1 MPVLGACMRIHL
13 LAAAALAVTA
23 PAQANWYRASSR
35 HFVIYSEQRPQN
47 LLHFAAQLELFD
59 QAVRL
64 AHGMEDQPRSKGN
77 RVTIFDVGAAKV
89 QQLIHDDSGMIQGF
103 YHGNVAGSVA
113 FVSRSNPMDFQ
124 VRTGDLLPRV
134 NIAEFRPDTVL
145 LHEYSH
151 HLMMQDLAR
160 PYPQWLVE
168 GWAEFMSAAQFN
180 DDGSV
185 DIGIEAPYRY
195 MNLEYGDQVPL
206 ETMFSGHF
214 DKMTDQQMA
223 SLYSRAWLLT
233 HYLTFEPSR
242 KGQLVA
248 YVAALAKGVD
258 PLQAAREAF
267 GDLTVLQHDLDKY
280 AGRSKRTGLHIP
292 AADFKQVSID
302 VSPLTAGG
310 SAVLPL
316 LMRVRSPGEQNPKDL
331 AREVEKVEQQYR
343 GDPLVETTLAEA
355 EIDSKDYEVALAA
368 ANRALA
374 ADPGSTDA
382 MILEGRARVKELVDS
397 KGSASEFDNART
409 WFLKANKIDPE
420 DPQPL
425 YRFYESFVQEKI
437 APTRNAINA
446 LHYASDLAPQDLGVR
461 VESASQYLADGDVKD
476 ARAALVPVAY
486 DPHGEEIAKR
496 ARAMI
501 DKIDAGDTKAALAA
515 AIAPEKSKTKTN

>member
-1 MPVLGACMRIHL
+1 MRIHL
-13 LAAAALAVTA
+13 LAVAALAVTA
-23 PAQANWYRASSR
+23 PAQANWYRASSQ
-35 HFVIYSEQRPQN
+35 HFVIYSEQKPDN
-47 LLHFAAQLELFD
+47 LVHFSTQLEFFD
-59 QAVRL
+59 QAVRMI
-64 AHGMEDQPRSKGN
+64 HGMQDQPPSKGN
-77 RVTIFDVGAAKV
+77 RVTIFDVDTAKI
-89 QQLIHDDSGMIQGF
+89 QQLIHDNSGMIAGF

-113 FVSRSNPMDFQ
+113 FVSRSSPMDFQ

-168 GWAEFMSAAQFN
+168 GWAEFMSAAKFN
-180 DDGSV
+180 DDGSI

-195 MNLEYGDQVPL
+195 ANLEQGDQVPL
-206 ETMFSGHF
+206 EAMFSGHF
-214 DKMTDQQMA
+214 DKTTNEQMA

-242 KGQLVA
+242 KGQLDA
-248 YVAALAKGVD
+248 YVTALGKGVD
-258 PLQAAREAF
+258 PLQAARQSF
-267 GDLTVLQHDLDKY
+267 GDLDQLQHDLDKY
-280 AGRSKRTGLHIP
+280 FGRSRHTGLHIP
-292 AADFKQVSID
+292 SKDLKQVSID

-316 LMRVRSPGEQNPKDL
+316 LMRLRSATEQNPKDL
-331 AREVEKVEQQYR
+331 ASEAEKVEQQYR
-343 GDPLVETTLAEA
+343 GDQLVETTLAEA
-355 EIDSKDYEVALAA
+355 EIDAKDYKAAEAA
-368 ANRALA
+368 ASRALA
-374 ADPGSTDA
+374 SNPQSTDA
-382 MILEGRARVKELVDS
+382 MILEGRARVKELADS
-397 KGSASEFDNART
+397 KGSVSDFDSART

-420 DPQPL
+420 DPEPL

-437 APTRNAINA
+437 APTGNAIGA

-461 VESASQYLADGDVKD
+461 VESASQYLADGDLKD

-486 DPHGEEIAKR
+486 DPHGESMAKR
-496 ARAMI
+496 ARTMI

-515 AIAPEKSKTKTN
+515 ATAPEESKTKTN